1 MGRRAQL
8 TRDASGRN
16 LPRSRFDRGGDAMPR
31 KPKNIRGILLFL
43 PLLPAVC
50 LAAAPD
56 TAVRSYDV
64 PGHGRIEF
72 TVPVAWKDEANRPP
86 ADLPP
91 TIEYSPAEGN
101 SFSVQIT
108 ALRSPTG
115 DPEFNRPEKIR
126 TLLEEIGRK
135 QLEVSVEKEIVLKE
149 IKGPAVAGYYF
160 TLTDRAPKKDEW
172 TYLTAGAA
180 GAGDLLLSFTILT
193 NSVDSGELRQ
203 ALKAI
208 EGCRLI
214 KTPEPT
220 PSPARP

>member
-1 MGRRAQL
+1 MA
-8 TRDASGRN
+8 
-16 LPRSRFDRGGDAMPR
+16 R
-31 KPKNIRGILLFL
+31 KPRNGPGLL
-43 PLLPAVC
+43 LLLLASVC

-56 TAVRSYDV
+56 TGVRSYDV
-64 PGHGRIEF
+64 PGHGRIEL
-72 TVPVAWKDEANRPP
+72 TVPASWKDEANRPP

-91 TIEYSPAEGN
+91 TIEFSPPEGS
-101 SFSVQIT
+101 SFSFQIT
-108 ALRSPTG
+108 ALQSPTG
-115 DPEFNRPEKIR
+115 DPGFNRPEKIR
-126 TLLEEIGRK
+126 PLLEEIGRK

-160 TLTDRAPKKDEW
+160 TVTDRAPKKDEW

-193 NSVDSGELRQ
+193 DSLDSGDLRQ

-214 KTPEPT
+214 KTPEPS